1 MGNPSIPMPNFPLR
15 HKKLVLKIV
24 ATVSVCML
32 SVATLWP
39 LNPLPKNEVSWLEY
53 EDGVRLCKHGTIL
66 SMGQFGN
73 EADAESK
80 SFSLDVWMEP
90 WRDEG
95 STVILAFYERE
106 NPGQFILG
114 QDGLDVSV
122 LHTTGK
128 SGIEN
133 PQPLVSRMP
142 RNKRTLVTVTAS
154 PKGTTLYLNGQA
166 QSFSRSIGLSRKN
179 IAGEF
184 VIGTSPVESKCW
196 CGILRGI
203 AIYGNELTAREVATH
218 YQAWS
223 LNPKGAIPS
232 TQPMLALYLFRE
244 RSGSLAK
251 NEIQPG
257 VNLSIPKYYTLWR
270 HSFLLPPWKEFQPN
284 WTYVSDLFWN
294 VLGFVPLGLVLYPYF
309 LVVVGSKRPWLMS
322 CVAGAALSLL
332 IEVLQSFL
340 PQRSSGWTDVITN
353 SAGTALGA
361 SICFSTTGQRILKKL
376 FGEQV

>member
-1 MGNPSIPMPNFPLR
+1 MPTFPLR
-15 HKKLVLKIV
+15 HKKLVLNIG
-24 ATVSVCML
+24 AAVSVFMMCM
-32 SVATLWP
+32 ATLWP
-39 LNPLPKNEVSWLEY
+39 LNPWPKNELSWLEY

-73 EADAESK
+73 EADAEIK
-80 SFSLDVWMEP
+80 PFSLEVWMEP

-106 NPGQFILG
+106 NPDQFILG
-114 QDGLDVSV
+114 QDGLAVSV

-128 SGIEN
+128 SGVEN
-133 PQPLVSRMP
+133 PKPLVSWIP
-142 RNKRTLVTVTAS
+142 RGKTLVTVTAS
-154 PKGTTLYLNGQA
+154 PNGTTLYLNGKA
-166 QSFSRSIGLSRKN
+166 QGFSRSIGLSRRN
-179 IAGEF
+179 ITGEL
-184 VIGTSPVESKCW
+184 VIGTSPIANKCW
-196 CGILRGI
+196 CGVLRGV
-203 AIYGNELTAREVATH
+203 AIYGNDLTAQEVSNH
-218 YQAWS
+218 YKAWS
-223 LNPKGAIPS
+223 LNHEEVIPIR
-232 TQPMLALYLFRE
+232 QPMLALYLFHE
-244 RSGSLAK
+244 RSGSLVR

-294 VLGFVPLGLVLYPYF
+294 VLGFVPLGLILYPYF
-309 LVVVGSKRPWLMS
+309 LVAVGSKRPWLMS

-332 IEVLQSFL
+332 IEILQSFL

-361 SICFSTTGQRILKKL
+361 SICFSSAGQAILKKL
-376 FGEQV
+376 FGEQL